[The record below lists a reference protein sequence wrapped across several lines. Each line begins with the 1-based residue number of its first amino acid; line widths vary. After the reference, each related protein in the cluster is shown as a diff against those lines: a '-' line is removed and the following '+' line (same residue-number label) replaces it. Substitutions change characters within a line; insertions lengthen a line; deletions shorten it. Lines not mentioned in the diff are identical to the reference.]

1 MNLTCN
7 RLILARLWEENEVR
21 SSSQATKKGNK
32 TSGKSGTK
40 LNPHFLTVRFYQVD
54 GQVKTM
60 RILLMFP
67 LQNLSKFL
75 EIPYLLAFS
84 EVERLNAI
92 CMNEMPGFQSRV
104 GAPAIKH
111 EFQPFGRLN
120 SCGVSPLQP
129 VLESSAL
136 RFFLCKELKLGP
148 FIKSLTRNWSNL
160 LSKIPGLS
168 GRNCLF
174 SLNAT
179 NCRGAKP
186 TGPQSYPP
194 KKPPCG
200 TKSLGSFV
208 YLKCTSTKHRK
219 RCLVTGHF

>member
-136 RFFLCKELKLGP
+136 RFF
-148 FIKSLTRNWSNL
+148 F
-160 LSKIPGLS
+160 
-168 GRNCLF
+168 F
-174 SLNAT
+174 
-179 NCRGAKP
+179 AKN
-186 TGPQSYPP
+186 
-194 KKPPCG
+194 
-200 TKSLGSFV
+200 
-208 YLKCTSTKHRK
+208 
-219 RCLVTGHF
+219 

>member
-136 RFFLCKELKLGP
+136 RFFSLQRTKPRSFHKISDKKLVKP
-148 FIKSLTRNWSNL
+148 IVENSWTFWSQLFIFPQRNQ
-160 LSKIPGLS
+160 LS
-168 GRNCLF
+168 GCETHRSPIL
-174 SLNAT
+174 ST
-179 NCRGAKP
+179 K
-186 TGPQSYPP
+186 
-194 KKPPCG
+194 KKPLVAQNHWARLCISSAP
-200 TKSLGSFV
+200 LQ
-208 YLKCTSTKHRK
+208 STERDAW
-219 RCLVTGHF
+219 